1 MDDHALLR
9 RVCVEPL
16 LYVFAPARTIAATLH
31 EYEAHLGLS
40 NGLGGQTVRETL
52 NELRDL
58 LDPVEAPLVALTTAM
73 ARALV
78 TSRAYD
84 ARDRLLGSS
93 STQGG
98 VEAAWRFFG
107 WAKDRGYV
115 GNNPFDLLRRD
126 SASTAKATT
135 LRDPATGVAARGWV
149 A

>member
-16 LYVFAPARTIAATLH
+16 LYAFAPARTIAATLH
-31 EYEAHLGLS
+31 EYEAHLDRS

-52 NELRDL
+52 NELREL
-58 LDPVEAPLVALTTAM
+58 LDPVEAPLVALTAAM

-84 ARDRLLGSS
+84 ALNLRLNP
-93 STQGG
+93 STIQGG
-98 VEAAWRFFG
+98 IEAAWRFFG

-126 SASTAKATT
+126 PTATATSKT